1 MMTLAVV
8 SGLIFMLGIGA
19 WYAIRVGRKLNEADR
34 FDSYKETAK
43 DINEFNRKEDEDKA
57 KASKGNGT
65 VNRVLAPWL
74 RGRK

>member
-19 WYAIRVGRKLNEADR
+19 WYAIRGGRKLNEAAR
-34 FDSYKETAK
+34 FDSYKKTAK
-43 DINEFNRKEDEDKA
+43 DINEYNKKEDEDKA
-57 KASKGNGT
+57 KASKGDGV
-65 VNRVLAPWL
+65 VNRVMAPWL

>member
-8 SGLIFMLGIGA
+8 SGLICMLGIGA

-34 FDSYKETAK
+34 FDSYKKTAK
-43 DINEFNRKEDEDKA
+43 DINEFNRKEDEAKA
-57 KASKGNGT
+57 KASKGGGV
-65 VNRVLAPWL
+65 VNRVMAPWL

>member
-8 SGLIFMLGIGA
+8 GGLVFMLGIGA

-34 FDSYKETAK
+34 FDSYKKTAK
-43 DINEFNRKEDEDKA
+43 NINEFNRTEDEKKTKD
-57 KASKGNGT
+57 SKGSGGI
-65 VNRVLAPWL
+65 NRIISPWL

>member
-34 FDSYKETAK
+34 FDSYKKTAK
-43 DINEFNRKEDEDKA
+43 DINEFNRKEDEAKA
-57 KASKGNGT
+57 KASKAST
-65 VNRVLAPWL
+65 PINRVMAPWL